1 MIKLL
6 DANFNKLKKDKVF
19 IGLTIFTIGFSLF
32 IIFNQYN
39 DMIKYNEIIDTWELL
54 PIYVLIIGV
63 VTSVF
68 ASIFIG
74 TDYSDGT
81 IRNKIIIG
89 HKRRDIYISN
99 FFIVSLV
106 TIFLQILFMILVALI
121 GIPLFG
127 GLSLSLGTLLLVL
140 LDIIM
145 IDIFYSAIFTFIA
158 MICSNKTVISI
169 ISILLAFGL
178 LLASSVITEVLQAPE
193 YINSAKITNS
203 DTGDFKMVEEKNP
216 RYPSETQKKVYTT
229 ALNFLPSG
237 QAFKITGIVDGNIEF
252 LSIYSLCMTII
263 ISTIGLVIFNKKEL
277 K

>member
-203 DTGDFKMVEEKNP
+203 DTGEFKMVEEKNP